1 MSCLIQLI
9 KYFMVGCVAAQVL
22 MHLDKI
28 VVHSMKL
35 YSLVLETVILG
46 FARDFLLLKNDP
58 PLSDSAR

>member
-1 MSCLIQLI
+1 M
-9 KYFMVGCVAAQVL
+9 Y
-22 MHLDKI
+22 LDKT